1 MDWAE
6 GIQVLPKRECQD
18 HQNVVGQNKIEILH
32 TKNGV
37 PKEAELVG
45 LDLEADT
52 WIQWEIKEPFKKPMP
67 FKNQKAKE
75 LFTHWTMDFDNP
87 FSDHC
92 YASKKILAICWD
104 PWSKLYFFSFLT
116 YTMVVFGKL
125 CFFICQLIKLLKI

>member
-45 LDLEADT
+45 LDLESDT
-52 WIQWEIKEPFKKPMP
+52 WIQWEIEEPFTCPKCSISFKTTRP
-67 FKNQKAKE
+67 FKNLNAEK

-87 FSDHC
+87 FSDHT
-92 YASKKILAICWD
+92 YAAPLMIEWD
-104 PWSKLYFFSFLT
+104 PWSKL
-116 YTMVVFGKL
+116 
-125 CFFICQLIKLLKI
+125 